1 MKAELIAPCGMNC
14 NVCSSYLALE
24 NDTKAKGVKLPYCT
38 GCRPRDKKC
47 SFIKKKC
54 TKVLNHNVEFCH
66 ECNEFPC
73 ELVINLGKKYE
84 EHYRMNMV
92 DNLRYI
98 KEHGLAK
105 FLEAEEKKWE
115 CPNCGEVI
123 CCHNGICYNCD
134 LEKMKTKK
142 KRYRWEN

>member
-1 MKAELIAPCGMNC
+1 LKVELIAPCGMNC
-14 NVCSSYLALE
+14 NVCSNYLALQ
-24 NDTKAKGVKLPYCT
+24 NDAKAKGVKLPYCK

-47 SFIKKKC
+47 AFLKKKC
-54 TKVLNHNVEFCH
+54 EKVLNHEVEFCH
-66 ECNEFPC
+66 ECSEFPC
-73 ELVINLGKKYE
+73 ELLKNLTKKYE

-105 FLEAEEKKWE
+105 FLETEEKKWE

-142 KRYRWEN
+142 KRYRWED